1 MSDEGLT
8 SQTPGAAASG
18 PEPADRSS
26 GLPTLTVCPYLL
38 SADGA
43 WRSASAAREHRCTA
57 VMPPSPLAA
66 EKQRRL
72 CLTADHV
79 SCATFIAATEA
90 RASAHRPVDLRRP
103 IARTTPLVLDQ
114 GRLAVAM
121 PSIASAP
128 MAGQGALIGLL
139 GVAFGA
145 VLIARLAAGGGS
157 EAGVVVPIGSG
168 SPSPVTTD
176 SAVAATRA
184 PATSSPA
191 TPAPTGAPT
200 PTAASSAAAS
210 PTLVPTG
217 PSPTPEPSE
226 AQPTSYKVKK
236 GDTLSGIAAEF
247 GTTVKVLAELNDI
260 KDPSKLRVGQV
271 IKLP

>member
-1 MSDEGLT
+1 MHG
-8 SQTPGAAASG
+8 
-18 PEPADRSS
+18 
-26 GLPTLTVCPYLL
+26 VCPYLL

-57 VMPPSPLAA
+57 VTPPAPLAA

-79 SCATFIAATEA
+79 VAARPSSPPTR
-90 RASAHRPVDLRRP
+90 RAAVGHRPGRPAPRP

-114 GRLAVAM
+114 GRLAIAL
-121 PSIASAP
+121 PSITSAADRRPGRARSACSASPSARSSSP
-128 MAGQGALIGLL
+128 GSRP
-139 GVAFGA
+139 VA
-145 VLIARLAAGGGS
+145 AAT
-157 EAGVVVPIGSG
+157 AGVVVPVGS
-168 SPSPVTTD
+168 
-176 SAVAATRA
+176 
-184 PATSSPA
+184 A
-191 TPAPTGAPT
+191 TPGAAVDRRRRRDHAGAGHRRAAAPDAEPAEAPT
-200 PTAASSAAAS
+200 PTVEPS

-217 PSPTPEPSE
+217 PSPTPGRPRTRR
-226 AQPTSYKVKK
+226 PTRSRA
-236 GDTLSGIAAEF
+236 GDTLSGIAAAF

>member
-8 SQTPGAAASG
+8 SRTPKAAAPG
-18 PEPADRSS
+18 PASTTERPS
-26 GLPTLTVCPYLL
+26 GLPVPTVCPYLL

-72 CLTADHV
+72 CLTTDHV
-79 SCATFIAATEA
+79 SCATFVAATEA
-90 RASAHRPVDLRRP
+90 RAATRHPVELRRP

-114 GRLAVAM
+114 GRLALSI
-121 PSIASAP
+121 PSIPSLTSRP
-128 MAGQGALIGLL
+128 MASQGVLIGLL

-145 VLIARLAAGGGS
+145 VLVARMATGGGS
-157 EAGVVVPIGSG
+157 EAGVVIPIGSG
-168 SPSPVTTD
+168 SPTPAVTEAAAASPP
-176 SAVAATRA
+176 
-184 PATSSPA
+184 PATA
-191 TPAPTGAPT
+191 KPTAAPT
-200 PTAASSAAAS
+200 PTTAPTVEPS

-217 PSPTPEPSE
+217 PTAEPTASPEK
-226 AQPTSYKVKK
+226 PTSYKVKR
-236 GDTLSGIAAEF
+236 GDTLSGIAARF
-247 GTTVKVLAELNDI
+247 GTTVKVLVELNGI
-260 KDPSKLRVGQV
+260 KDPSKLHIGQV